1 MYKICLIYLIRLTKK
16 KAHTGKEII
25 KIIFGVIVVTTI
37 IFSIAGC
44 VIKIKGLNMIDV
56 LYVKVTKIKIAY
68 RGKLLLQ
75 LNKIELSDLN
85 NKKIMN
91 SSKI

>member
-1 MYKICLIYLIRLTKK
+1 MKRKALT
-16 KAHTGKEII
+16 GIEII
-25 KIIFGVIVVTTI
+25 KIIFIVIAVITI

-56 LYVKVTKIKIAY
+56 LYVKATKIKIAY

-75 LNKIELSDLN
+75 LNKIKLSDLN

>member
-1 MYKICLIYLIRLTKK
+1 MI
-16 KAHTGKEII
+16 A
-25 KIIFGVIVVTTI
+25 VITI

-44 VIKIKGLNMIDV
+44 VIETKDLNMIDV
-56 LYVKVTKIKIAY
+56 LYVKAIKIKIAY
-68 RGKLLLQ
+68 RGKLLLL
-75 LNKIELSDLN
+75 LNKVQLFDLN

>member
-1 MYKICLIYLIRLTKK
+1 MKK

-25 KIIFGVIVVTTI
+25 KITFGVKVHTII

-44 VIKIKGLNMIDV
+44 VVKIKGLNMIDV
-56 LYVKVTKIKIAY
+56 LYVKTTKIKIAY

>member
-1 MYKICLIYLIRLTKK
+1 MKK
-16 KAHTGKEII
+16 KAHTGKETI
-25 KIIFGVIVVTTI
+25 KIIFIVIAVITI

-44 VIKIKGLNMIDV
+44 VIKIKGLSLIV
-56 LYVKVTKIKIAY
+56 ALYVKATKIKIAY

-75 LNKIELSDLN
+75 LNKIKLFDLN

-91 SSKI
+91 SSKT

>member
-1 MYKICLIYLIRLTKK
+1 MICLIYLIKK
-16 KAHTGKEII
+16 IKRKAHTGKEII
-25 KIIFGVIVVTTI
+25 KTIFIVIAVITI
-37 IFSIAGC
+37 IFNIAGC
-44 VIKIKGLNMIDV
+44 VIKIKDLNMIDV
-56 LYVKVTKIKIAY
+56 LYVKAIKIKIAY

-75 LNKIELSDLN
+75 LNKIKLSDLN